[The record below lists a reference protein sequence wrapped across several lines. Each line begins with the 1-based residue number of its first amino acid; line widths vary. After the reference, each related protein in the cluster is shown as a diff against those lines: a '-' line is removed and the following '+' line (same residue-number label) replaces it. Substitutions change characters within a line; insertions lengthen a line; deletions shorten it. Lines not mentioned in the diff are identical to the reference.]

1 MIEVDGV
8 ENSALKTI
16 RAYVEHNNYYLQY
29 LLDAMAELNNSTSDE
44 LDKIIQL
51 SSTIETRKQL
61 ILLLGVVA
69 QLLSLLCLLILFR
82 RLLINKK

>member
-1 MIEVDGV
+1 
-8 ENSALKTI
+8 
-16 RAYVEHNNYYLQY
+16 
-29 LLDAMAELNNSTSDE
+29 MAELNNSTSEE

-61 ILLLGVVA
+61 MLLLGVVA

-82 RLLINKK
+82 RLLIKK